1 MISHRRVAHPCC
13 HRLSHALL
21 EGEAEGAVASV
32 TAVAGQLLGCEGAL
46 GGDGIAVEMDEV
58 IDAQIVDVGIV
69 GGVLAGE
76 ILAKIE
82 TVGTNGLCKLGD
94 GQVVLQVEL
103 RVNTILLQ
111 QRSNVIGIRSHLS
124 HEASLQG

>member
-1 MISHRRVAHPCC
+1 MVHPDC
-13 HRLSHALL
+13 HGLPHALL
-21 EGEAEGAVASV
+21 EGEAEGAVAPV
-32 TAVAGQLLGCEGAL
+32 AAVVSQLFGGEGTLGSDSLTIET
-46 GGDGIAVEMDEV
+46 DEM
-58 IDAQIVDVGIV
+58 INAQVVDIGIV
-69 GGVLAGE
+69 CRFLTGE